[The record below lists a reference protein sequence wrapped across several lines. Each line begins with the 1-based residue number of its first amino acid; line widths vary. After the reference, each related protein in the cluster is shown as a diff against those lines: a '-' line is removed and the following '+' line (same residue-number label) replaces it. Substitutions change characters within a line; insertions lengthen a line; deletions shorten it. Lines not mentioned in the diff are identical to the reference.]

1 MLRLKRPAHIAL
13 LWLDPEDR
21 DAVNQSITHLLELTR
36 PGTSYDDVRAYSVRP
51 ANNGSYM
58 LTVDSPWG
66 LFFSEQE
73 GDLVVSDVFPLGRL
87 EMFGHPTKK
96 LYP

>member
-36 PGTSYDDVRAYSVRP
+36 PGTSYDDVEAYSVRP

-58 LTVDSPWG
+58 LTVDSQWG

-87 EMFGHPTKK
+87 EMFGHPTKN
-96 LYP
+96 PDP